1 MKLFY
6 SYTVTLTLV
15 IPSRVAPLFFKVVLP
30 GSITLVPPLF
40 FKVVLPGNITLVLI
54 PCGIRE
60 LPSGSWWRLP
70 ENSSYAL
77 ERQP

>member
-1 MKLFY
+1 MKLFD
-6 SYTVTLTLV
+6 SYTVTLSLV
-15 IPSRVAPLFFKVVLP
+15 TPSRVAPV
-30 GSITLVPPLF
+30 F

-54 PCGIRE
+54 PCGIRG
-60 LPSGSWWRLP
+60 LPAGSWGWLP